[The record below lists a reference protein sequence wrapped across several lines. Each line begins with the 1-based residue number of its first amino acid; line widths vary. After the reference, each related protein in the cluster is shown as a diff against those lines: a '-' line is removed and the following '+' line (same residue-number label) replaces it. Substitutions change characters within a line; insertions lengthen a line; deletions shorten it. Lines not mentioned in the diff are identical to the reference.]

1 VKGILDG
8 MKEEGMAHARHI
20 SFRQALL
27 WVAGIALLALPQAPR
42 ADHAGPGHDA
52 DGSLAALVRGIV
64 HAYGGKAVL
73 EKNGSLTAKG
83 VIESPLYEGPAE
95 YSFFIRRD
103 RRLRVETRSGSSSE
117 VRILNGGRGYYRT
130 DGSPLTGVSGPRFLS
145 MVFQF
150 KELTMP
156 YQLMT
161 AAFTITDGGGS
172 TVQGAPARILMLRDK
187 EGPPMTLYVDPKNH
201 RIIKDAGVFSMG
213 GVETELSSE
222 FHDFRKVDGRL
233 LPFRVVNYAG
243 GQKVGEI
250 RIREYQVNP
259 ELPDSL
265 FAPGE

>member
-1 VKGILDG
+1 MHNVRAILYKAIPLFLIATVIAVGDEG
-8 MKEEGMAHARHI
+8 LVAEETPPAARKV
-20 SFRQALL
+20 QAI
-27 WVAGIALLALPQAPR
+27 V
-42 ADHAGPGHDA
+42 
-52 DGSLAALVRGIV
+52 SKIV

-103 RRLRVETRSGSSSE
+103 RRLRVETRSGNSLE
-117 VRILNGGRGYYRT
+117 VRILDAKHGYYRT
-130 DGSPLTGVSGPRFLS
+130 TDSPLTEVSGPQFLS
-145 MVFQF
+145 MVYQF

-161 AAFTITDGGGS
+161 KAFTITDEGRS
-172 TVQGAPARILMLRDK
+172 TLQGAPVLILMLSDK
-187 EGPPMTLYVDPKNH
+187 EGPPMTLYIDMKNY
-201 RIIKDAGVFSMG
+201 RIVKDSGTFSMG

-222 FHDFRKVDGRL
+222 FHDFRKVNGRL

-250 RIREYQVNP
+250 RIRDYQVNP
-259 ELPDSL
+259 KLPDSL
-265 FAPGE
+265 FVPGE

>member
-1 VKGILDG
+1 MHNIRSTLCKAIPLFLIATIIAVGDEGL
-8 MKEEGMAHARHI
+8 MAEETSPAAR
-20 SFRQALL
+20 RVQA
-27 WVAGIALLALPQAPR
+27 IA
-42 ADHAGPGHDA
+42 
-52 DGSLAALVRGIV
+52 SEVV

-73 EKNGSLTAKG
+73 EKNGSLTAQG

-103 RRLRVETRSGSSSE
+103 RRLRVEIRSGNSLE
-117 VRILNGGRGYYRT
+117 VRILNGEHGYYRT
-130 DGSPLTGVSGPRFLS
+130 TDSPLTEVSGPRFLS
-145 MVFQF
+145 MVYQF

-161 AAFTITDGGGS
+161 EAFTITDGGRS
-172 TVQGAPARILMLRDK
+172 SVQGAPVLILKLRDK
-187 EGPPMTLYVDPKNH
+187 EGPPMTLYIDMKNH
-201 RIIKDAGVFSMG
+201 RIIKDSGAFLMN
-213 GVETELSSE
+213 GVETDLSSE

-259 ELPDSL
+259 KLPDSL
-265 FAPGE
+265 FVPGE